1 MLYTKPD
8 YYDKFHCLADGC
20 EDTCCAGWQIVID
33 DKSLRNYQMQKGS
46 FGKRLRDS
54 IDVKESTFRQTKD
67 KRCAFLNEENLC
79 DLQLALGEEA
89 LCKTCRNYPRH
100 IEEFENVR
108 EITLSVSCPEV
119 ARILME
125 QKEPV
130 QLVSV
135 EKEGEE
141 EFEDF
146 DPFLYSFLVD
156 ARAVMRDIL
165 QDRKKPLSIRAGLVL
180 GIAHDMQVRIN
191 RGDLFSCEEVFRKY
205 QKESA
210 AAFVKKKLTEK
221 FADKDAFYHW
231 SKHLFGKLHELELL
245 FPDWEAHLS
254 ETEFLLYDMG
264 SYVYEKRR
272 RNFGKWAKENLP
284 DLEIMLEQLMVYF
297 MDTYFCGAVYDGEV
311 YAKMRMAVDSVF
323 YLYEMF
329 TARFIKNEGE
339 LDKEDIILLVYRF
352 SRELEHSDT
361 NLERMEQFH
370 IYRT

>member
-8 YYDKFHCLADGC
+8 YYHQFQCLADKC

-33 DKSLRNYQMQKGS
+33 EKSLKKYQMQKGE
-46 FGKRLRDS
+46 FGKRLRSS
-54 IDVKESTFRQTKD
+54 IDVKESVFHQTPD
-67 KRCAFLNEENLC
+67 KRCAFLNEKNLC
-79 DLQLALGEEA
+79 DLQLALGEEG
-89 LCKTCRNYPRH
+89 LCKTCKNYPRH

-108 EITLSVSCPEV
+108 EITLSISCPEV

-125 QKEPV
+125 KKEPV
-130 QLVSV
+130 QLLST
-135 EKEGEE
+135 EKEGKE
-141 EFEDF
+141 EFEEF

-156 ARAVMRDIL
+156 ARSVMRGIL
-165 QDRKKPLSIRAGLVL
+165 QDRSKPLFIRTGLVL

-191 RGDLFSCEEVFRKY
+191 KGELFSCEDVFRRY

-210 AAFVKKKLTEK
+210 AEFVKKKLTEK
-221 FADKDAFYHW
+221 FADKEGYYHW
-231 SKHLFGKLHELELL
+231 AKHLFEKLYELELL
-245 FPDWEAHLS
+245 SADWEAHLT

-264 SYVYEKRR
+264 SFVYDKRR
-272 RNFGKWAKENLP
+272 RNFVKWAKENLP

-297 MDTYFCGAVYDGEV
+297 MDTYFCGAVYDGEA

-329 TARFIKNEGE
+329 TARFIKNEGN
-339 LDKEDIILLVYRF
+339 LDKEDIVLIVYRF

-361 NLERMEQFH
+361 NLERMEKFH
-370 IYRT
+370 IYRK